1 MKKLLKTTRNK
12 KKKHNKIAIL
22 SRNKLNC
29 IETKISETLI
39 NNEIDHEG
47 FMTIINEERNHRES
61 RKKY

>member
-12 KKKHNKIAIL
+12 KKKHNKIVIL

-29 IETKISETLI
+29 IETKISEALI